1 MQNKRKI
8 GKLITFEGIDGCG
21 KSTQISKLK
30 TFFKNSSDNVIF
42 TREPGG
48 IPEAEEI
55 RKHFLK
61 NSKIDFLKETEI
73 LLLLSARNEHYNKLI
88 KPALDRG
95 KIVICD
101 RFADSTLAYQCYSD
115 EKLELFY
122 KKIHKILFKDFKPT
136 LTILMDI
143 SPKIASNRLSLRSK
157 KNSFDMK
164 GLNYFNQVRKKY
176 LSIAKDNK
184 RIKTLKAEKS
194 IDKLFKEIIDSIKE
208 I

>member
-1 MQNKRKI
+1 MQNKLKI

-30 TFFKNSSDNVIF
+30 TFFKNNLDNVIF

-61 NSKIDFLKETEI
+61 NTKIDFLKETEI
-73 LLLLSARNEHYNKLI
+73 LLLLSARNEHFNKLI
-88 KPALDRG
+88 KPAIERK

-101 RFADSTLAYQCYSD
+101 RFTDSTFAYQCHSD
-115 EKLELFY
+115 KKLELFY
-122 KKIHKILFKDFKPT
+122 KKIHKLLFNDFRPA

-143 SPKIASNRLSLRSK
+143 SPKLA
-157 KNSFDMK
+157 
-164 GLNYFNQVRKKY
+164 
-176 LSIAKDNK
+176 AK
-184 RIKTLKAEKS
+184 RYIH
-194 IDKLFKEIIDSIKE
+194 
-208 I
+208 